1 MRDCVTLTRPWR
13 REYSRLARHAEV
25 GRLPSPTNEFN
36 VVNSML
42 DMKGPLK
49 GKGGALAQWEREAR
63 MRLRDSHD
71 AMAQLSAQTR
81 LHERRWSL
89 NLYRARGG
97 VQLRWRMTDGRH
109 TVWARI
115 APLLR
120 SLAPA
125 LRQWYGEVDDC
136 AQVLNHREQAIRHEL
151 KTVLRLRSRDPPR
164 TEGRSNSARAPV
176 N

>member
-1 MRDCVTLTRPWR
+1 M
-13 REYSRLARHAEV
+13 
-25 GRLPSPTNEFN
+25 
-36 VVNSML
+36 VNSTL

-63 MRLRDSHD
+63 MRLRGVHD
-71 AMAQLSAQTR
+71 AMEQLSEQTR
-81 LHERRWSL
+81 QLHERRWSL
-89 NLYRARGG
+89 NRYRARGG

-109 TVWARI
+109 TVWGRI

-120 SLAPA
+120 NLAPA

-136 AQVLNHREQAIRHEL
+136 AQVLNHREQAVRHEL

-164 TEGRSNSARAPV
+164 GEVAAAVRRTPIN
-176 N
+176 